1 VLTILW
7 AVLFV
12 LAVLVF
18 WLTNLFGL
26 PGNWL
31 IVAIAAL
38 YAWLAPP
45 DSRAALDWPAVG
57 VVAGL
62 AAIGEILEFA
72 ASAAGVKKVGGSRRG
87 AFYALVGSLAGAIV
101 GMFVGIPI
109 PIVGSIIAAVVFAGL
124 GALVGAMIGEMQ
136 AGKSMDASLTV
147 GKAAFWGRLYGTVAK
162 VVVGA
167 LMAFVIIVA
176 VMV

>member
-1 VLTILW
+1 MVILW
-7 AVLFV
+7 ALLFV
-12 LAVLVF
+12 LVVLGF

-26 PGNWL
+26 PGNWF
-31 IVAIAAL
+31 IVATAAI
-38 YAWLAPP
+38 YAWLVPP
-45 DSRAALDWPAVG
+45 GSRAAIDWPIVA

-62 AAIGEILEFA
+62 ALIGEILEFT

-87 AFYALVGSLAGAIV
+87 AVFALAGSMIGAVV

-109 PIVGSIIAAVVFAGL
+109 PIVGSIIAAIVFAGL
-124 GALVGAMIGEMQ
+124 GALVGAMLGEMQ
-136 AGKSMDASLTV
+136 GGRTWNASLSV
-147 GKAAFWGRLYGTVAK
+147 GKAAFWGRLYGTLAK

-167 LMAFVIIVA
+167 LMAIVAIAA